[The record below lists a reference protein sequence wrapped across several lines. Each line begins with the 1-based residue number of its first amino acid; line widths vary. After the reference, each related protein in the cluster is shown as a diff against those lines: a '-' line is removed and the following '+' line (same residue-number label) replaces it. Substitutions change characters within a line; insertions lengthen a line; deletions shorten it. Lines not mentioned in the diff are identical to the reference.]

1 MMTDE
6 WIPYLLNRIGI
17 KKDSLTES
25 IIMLLMWPVIVII
38 CLYIFIENFEDY
50 K

>member
-6 WIPYLLNRIGI
+6 WIPYLLNKIGI

-25 IIMLLMWPVIVII
+25 IIM
-38 CLYIFIENFEDY
+38 
-50 K
+50 

>member
-25 IIMLLMWPVIVII
+25 IIMLLLLIVMVILCFYV
-38 CLYIFIENFEDY
+38 FIENFEDY